1 MKLNV
6 ALNRVAL
13 CATAWGLAACST
25 STDSLTRLKGL
36 IQPYKV
42 EVVQGNV
49 VTQEQ
54 LTLLRP
60 GLSRIQVR
68 EILGTPLITSLFHA
82 QRWDYA
88 FTIKRQGTEP
98 LQRHVTVFFESDVL
112 ARFEADELPTE
123 ADFTARIDSR
133 LKGAVKVPKL
143 QASPEEIAPYLKP
156 RTPSDN
162 STETA
167 PVNMAYPPLERQ

>member
-6 ALNRVAL
+6 ALNRLAL
-13 CATAWGLAACST
+13 CATALLGACST
-25 STDSLTRLKGL
+25 SPNSVTRLTEL
-36 IQPYKV
+36 IQPYRV

-54 LTLLRP
+54 LSLLRP
-60 GLSRIQVR
+60 GLTRIQVR
-68 EILGTPLITSLFHA
+68 EALGTPLITSLFHA

-88 FTIKRQGTEP
+88 FTIKRQGTDP
-98 LQRHVTVFFESDVL
+98 LQRHVTVFFENDVL

-133 LKGAVKVPKL
+133 LKGGVKAPKL
-143 QASPEEIAPYLKP
+143 QASAEEIAPYLKQ
-156 RTPSDN
+156 R
-162 STETA
+162 STEEVTTESA
-167 PVNMAYPPLERQ
+167 PVNMAYPPLEPQ